1 MSTNINHSKM
11 ERALDIECAV
21 IAQNPKELYR
31 LAMQAKKEGDDE
43 QAEALLEMYQQV
55 LETINEIK
63 AEMWSDEDKEEREA
77 YYAETHNYPSEG
89 K

>member
-1 MSTNINHSKM
+1 MSTTINHSKT

-21 IAQNPKELYR
+21 IAQNPNELFR
-31 LAMQAKKEGDDE
+31 LAKLAKEEGDDE
-43 QAEALLEMYQQV
+43 QAEALLEMYNQV
-55 LETINEIK
+55 LETVQEIK